1 MLLSARSHSQLPKA
15 ALLAIRSSRNNLIL
29 QSQHENLPSLLQQCL
44 KSCHLIIKELSS
56 LHVYKCCL
64 TQEDDMYRVAT
75 PDNRNLGGYLE
86 ILCKCLSFSTCAC
99 TYIRTTH
106 TRIYQCR
113 HISFLYFFISFN
125 SSAIKFLCFNYQIP
139 SDSWQHHKKDNFSV
153 HSFPHGIQLHTH
165 NHQTHTVIETNISDN
180 LL

>member
-56 LHVYKCCL
+56 LHVYKSCL
-64 TQEDDMYRVAT
+64 RLRGWHVQ
-75 PDNRNLGGYLE
+75 GGYTRQQKSWGLSWNFV
-86 ILCKCLSFSTCAC
+86 CLSFSTCAC

-125 SSAIKFLCFNYQIP
+125 SSAIKFLF
-139 SDSWQHHKKDNFSV
+139 
-153 HSFPHGIQLHTH
+153 
-165 NHQTHTVIETNISDN
+165 
-180 LL
+180 